1 MAKLSRLI
9 SRGALVLMLL
19 VSLLCSAGC
28 GCGGGSAGPPAPDY
42 DRDYYPHGI
51 YPPGLHPGYPYEPY
65 YPEKIIT
72 RAGQYLVREAR
83 LTGASFIEDAE
94 HSRVTMAATDGL
106 EEFGRAYYLP
116 QAVAGWPAEAD
127 VTTTAYA
134 IYSFGSA
141 GFLAPVYIETEW
153 AGLAPSDGNLFI
165 GVWRFAHDR
174 WLWTWYNADRC
185 QRALLN
191 DLDDYR
197 GLDARQTIYVTVLV
211 SGDRPCALDGIA
223 LRQYRW

>member
-51 YPPGLHPGYPYEPY
+51 NPPGLHPGYPYEPY

-141 GFLAPVYIETEW
+141 GFNAPVYIETDWAALVPGEEDW
-153 AGLAPSDGNLFI
+153 PPPALARRVRQPRAALPMAALASRDLAAGLARRACRAHHVPAALFSGEDGEPLF
-165 GVWRFAHDR
+165 RR
-174 WLWTWYNADRC
+174 S
-185 QRALLN
+185 
-191 DLDDYR
+191 
-197 GLDARQTIYVTVLV
+197 AR
-211 SGDRPCALDGIA
+211 R
-223 LRQYRW
+223 